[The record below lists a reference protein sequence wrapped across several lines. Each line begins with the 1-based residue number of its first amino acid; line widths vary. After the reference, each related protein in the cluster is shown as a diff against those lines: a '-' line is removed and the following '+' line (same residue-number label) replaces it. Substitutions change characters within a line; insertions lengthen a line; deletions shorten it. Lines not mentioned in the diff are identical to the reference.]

1 MSLLKITKQHEEK
14 EIKNCSLYYAQL
26 MGANHMSA
34 FIGLFIFSSIASSS
48 SAQGVLVIDAVKFL
62 RPYDFDVL
70 LNDINENDLHLIAQM
85 DGISYLNTSNLT
97 PEFPVEGMIMGPHN
111 RLMINL
117 LTRKRKT
124 SEYRNVIYMV
134 DTGSPYTFLSKS
146 AIEIISGSTEN
157 IPAALK
163 IEIQG
168 SQSIVGYMSPPNRH
182 FADINLLGMDFLQMK
197 SAQIV
202 TDWAQKTFKI
212 YDSGT
217 KFQCDKMIQ

>member
-1 MSLLKITKQHEEK
+1 MKH
-14 EIKNCSLYYAQL
+14 Y
-26 MGANHMSA
+26 
-34 FIGLFIFSSIASSS
+34 IGLLILAMTISSN
-48 SAQGVLVIDAVKFL
+48 AQGVLVIEAVKFL
-62 RPYDFDVL
+62 RPYDYDVL

-85 DGISYLNTSNLT
+85 DGISYLNVSNSN
-97 PEFPVEGMIMGPHN
+97 PEFPAEGMIMGAHN

-117 LTRKRKT
+117 LTRRKRKT
-124 SEYRNVIYMV
+124 SEFRNVIYMV

-146 AIEIISGSTEN
+146 AIESISGSTEN

-168 SQSIVGYMSPPNRH
+168 SQSIVGYMSPPDKH

-197 SAQIV
+197 GAQIV

-212 YDSGT
+212 YDSDT
-217 KFQCDKMIQ
+217 YNEL